1 MGENAKTSSPR
12 TCGGRIIAVALPLL
26 LAAALLAVLSGVAA
40 GLTGRVAA
48 TPWGTSSAD
57 PSASPSGSPSPS
69 PSPSPT
75 PPPLVIQPVGGLHSQ
90 FDYAPPFTR
99 NVPSFDSAGRPYIRS
114 RSGDPD
120 YTGFVQTL
128 RGGVW
133 ARLDMVR
140 ALRAA
145 IPGFAGT
152 QGAGGGSNTQI
163 VFDTSDRA
171 YTILRVRLEGGDLRN
186 VMLWSAD
193 GCVTWRAVSLPA
205 GDIVSETS
213 VGHNVIDGPP
223 LLLVCQVDASVNPDT
238 GKLRRT
244 LYMTR
249 PYLAG
254 GDVVVPALT
263 QISDRALGLGDGATS
278 ASPVVSSGD
287 LSWIVWVDSTPR
299 PSRGSPVY
307 VTTYDRQA
315 RALGPPVLL
324 ARSLLGNDGHAQ
336 PGIALDSKGYLHV
349 IAGAHGHPFLYRQ
362 SLVPLAAYQGWSQV
376 EAVGTT
382 GYAVRV
388 GSPEEGRMTY
398 LAFVCDQQDRLH
410 IAYRQW
416 RRNTNSYFN
425 GALFGALS
433 YQRRDPLLGWT
444 PPRPLVIP
452 PYKDYSIYAQALSL
466 DRRGQLFLSA
476 SCMAG
481 AEGSNRKAALER
493 WRQSGSE
500 GPQPPLYLR
509 RMVLVSAD
517 GGDTW
522 RLAASEDFIPAAPE

>member
-1 MGENAKTSSPR
+1 MRENAKTSSPGCR
-12 TCGGRIIAVALPLL
+12 AGRIIAVALPLV
-26 LAAALLAVLSGVAA
+26 LAAALLALLSGVAA
-40 GLTGRVAA
+40 GVTGRGVAA
-48 TPWGTSSAD
+48 PLGTSSPDAIAS
-57 PSASPSGSPSPS
+57 PSTSASPT

-99 NVPSFDSAGRPYIRS
+99 NVPSFDAAGRPYIRS

-128 RGGVW
+128 RNGVW
-133 ARLDMVR
+133 RRLDMLR

-152 QGAGGGSNTQI
+152 QGAGGGASTRV

-171 YTILRVRLEGGDLRN
+171 YTILKVRLEGGDVRN

-193 GCVTWRAVSLPA
+193 GCVTWHVVGLPA
-205 GDIVSETS
+205 GDVVSETW
-213 VGHNVIDGPP
+213 VGHNTIDGPP
-223 LLLVCQVDASVNPDT
+223 LLLVCQVDAVVNPDT

-315 RALGPPVLL
+315 RSLGSPVLL

-362 SLVPLAAYQGWSQV
+362 SLMPLAAYDGWTQL
-376 EAVGTT
+376 EEVGTA
-382 GYAVRV
+382 GYAERV

-410 IAYRQW
+410 VAYRQW
-416 RRNTNSYFN
+416 RRNTDGYFN

-444 PPRPLVIP
+444 PPRALVVP
-452 PYKDYSIYAQALSL
+452 PYKDYSIYGQALSL
-466 DRRGQLFLSA
+466 DHNGRLYLSA

-481 AEGSNRKAALER
+481 AEGSDRKTAMER

-500 GPQPPLYLR
+500 GAQPPLYLR

-517 GGDTW
+517 AGDTW
-522 RLAASEDFIPAAPE
+522 SLAATDDLAPEAPE